1 MNELE
6 RIQLYKTAWK
16 HWGREAQINMIM
28 EEMAEF
34 TQAILKTRRNGV
46 TYSYAFFDELAG
58 VFICLEQLEITL
70 KDYPDGK
77 GKTLWDDVMEKKEMK
92 LNRLHDRLMES
103 LTASIPEGTADMING
118 SR

>member
-1 MNELE
+1 MDE
-6 RIQLYKTAWK
+6 IDKIHLYKTAWK
-16 HWGREAQINMIM
+16 HWGGESQINMIM

-46 TYSYAFFDELAG
+46 TYSYAFCDELAD
-58 VFICLEQLEITL
+58 VLICLEQLEIML

-77 GKTLWDDVMEKKEMK
+77 GKTLWDDVMEKKETK